1 MGKKKKKKQTRAE
14 PSKTSWLCSDAAF
27 ETLCCQGYTRLSDN
41 PEILAAVNK
50 ICNLVS
56 SMTVHLMENTENGD
70 KRIENELSRKMD
82 INPNSYMTRK
92 TFMSALMRGLL
103 LEGDGNAVVWPET
116 KQGYLKDLHIIPPG
130 RYSFIPDG
138 YGYKIYVDGNI
149 YDPDE
154 LLHFV
159 INPDAAYPWKGRG
172 YRAALKDVAN
182 GLKQASATKKGF
194 MESKWKPSV
203 IVKVD
208 SMTEELSS
216 KEGRKEILRDYVENT
231 DAGEPWV
238 IPAEAF
244 DVEVVKPLSLNDL
257 ALSDAVTLDRK
268 TVASILDVPSF
279 VVGVGEFDSE
289 EWNNFISTRIRQLSN
304 VFEQECTKKLLINP
318 NWYWKLNPRSLYA
331 YDITTLSNVGAN
343 LYTRGILTGNEVRDS
358 IGYSPLE
365 GLDEL
370 VILENYIPQG
380 MIGDQKKLEGGKGGE
395 NE

>member
-14 PSKTSWLCSDAAF
+14 PSTTSWLCSDAAF

-103 LEGDGNAVVWPET
+103 LEGDGNAIVWPET
-116 KQGYLKDLHIIPPG
+116 KQGYLKDLHIIAPG